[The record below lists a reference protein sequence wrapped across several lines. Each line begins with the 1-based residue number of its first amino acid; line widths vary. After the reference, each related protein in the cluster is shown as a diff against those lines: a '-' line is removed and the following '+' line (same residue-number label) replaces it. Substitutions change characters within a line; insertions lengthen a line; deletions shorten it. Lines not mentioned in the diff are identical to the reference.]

1 MIQHG
6 DLSFEQ
12 AHDVYSAFYAA
23 SNAKGRSQAQV
34 FGELSLDDRKVVVRS
49 IEVMEQYKSRLK
61 QHASDGRAYLAEND
75 PLMPLVERL
84 RGGNNTFFTNQVLV
98 DDLNK
103 SKPIAIQGRAEI
115 VMANN
120 FIAKGKFLGDMD
132 PPDGKLYQKLVGLTD
147 DSYADTK
154 KNVINAIQSWID
166 ELDPGEGK
174 EAAKAGFKKL
184 TEDIKKYTKEQGF
197 NTGNLERI
205 CAKFK
210 TEVYLAL
217 VEAWAETPLTPA
229 DLQAMEIG
237 ALGLKPLFLT
247 GITIKEKRAEFE
259 EITSLVKEARKKAT
273 ENPTQGNIDSYRQVC
288 EEAVAKYN
296 KLEQELLPFGRYP
309 EFAGL
314 YSLVVGEHVDL
325 ILLLES
331 TEQNQQ
337 KIVEL
342 TEIRYIYAMY
352 AAAQGNGEGMYAL
365 AEGLLNFGN
374 WSANARKR
382 TGREA
387 LEFAD
392 LAFNAAKKSG
402 DADLSRKARILKAEI
417 LAKNYLVQV
426 ELRHEPKGS
435 LEKVAADVVQAYMS
449 LGVDGVPGL
458 YRLFEEAGVS
468 ADPMIEILSQRLDS
482 KSVKPTDEEIKMIT
496 TAVLAGNEKAKDLL
510 DKLVKLH
517 PVLSKRVPTLNPAHL
532 LANQG
537 AYTSTN
543 APFSLED
550 AFLCYEGAFVH
561 LKMELQ
567 ELSHDR
573 KLDQA
578 AFDRIQPKLIAL
590 QENYEKFLDSLGDQD
605 AEDDLVEAQGRLQ
618 QAISG
623 LVKRYS
629 SLKFAT
635 TEVEPEVTFH
645 SPSLLARFSSAF
657 KRFPE
662 SVRKEISDFFNTR
675 IMPFFGGIFSRKPKA
690 STSLSQGNIKTS
702 SIMSETLLQSAKEL
716 NSEGADLRARAQVI
730 SMNIQQ
736 VKLPSL
742 SQQDRQRAEAQLSE
756 IEQQLT
762 SSPYNDQFG
771 EVNWH
776 GMLSLQR
783 IIWQFEPFL
792 VAIQDPAVVIVLL
805 ERAKSG
811 DGKTIADDGRKLTL
825 SGALLYGLK
834 DNSLSYLYCA
844 CPHWTAVH
852 YQDQSGQPN
861 PDAEVKIN
869 PETLLEFR
877 KGLAVLD
884 QVFTEVEKKNSLSL
898 DQVSLEARGIVQ
910 NASVDTLLKM
920 ADHFLSSKEIASEF
934 VKIPSRSAGKVWVM
948 AKEAG
953 ELVGKAL
960 VYYPEDK
967 VKALQSA
974 NAAHGLDPRH
984 LGAVLYWMKDGSV
997 IEDMEENVRE
1007 AAQSQLNVIKDLIE
1021 AAKAGTLD
1029 PTRQALLEVFLRQL
1043 LEFMINNPGLVGKKS
1058 DTMLSELK
1066 ELAPPSIPDDD
1077 SSSSIGTI
1085 GLFASPTELL
1095 GDDFNQFWR
1104 GLSFNNKAFIRNML
1118 RTVIDPNKLTRSLE
1132 EMLHL
1137 PGVNPH
1143 AMTPFL
1149 QRLAALDN
1157 EEAREAAI
1165 AVMAHTIA
1173 TPEMGGVPQPV
1184 VEKNVQGL
1192 RKLVDNIET

>member
-1 MIQHG
+1 
-6 DLSFEQ
+6 
-12 AHDVYSAFYAA
+12 
-23 SNAKGRSQAQV
+23 
-34 FGELSLDDRKVVVRS
+34 
-49 IEVMEQYKSRLK
+49 
-61 QHASDGRAYLAEND
+61 
-75 PLMPLVERL
+75 
-84 RGGNNTFFTNQVLV
+84 
-98 DDLNK
+98 
-103 SKPIAIQGRAEI
+103 
-115 VMANN
+115 
-120 FIAKGKFLGDMD
+120 
-132 PPDGKLYQKLVGLTD
+132 
-147 DSYADTK
+147 
-154 KNVINAIQSWID
+154 
-166 ELDPGEGK
+166 
-174 EAAKAGFKKL
+174 
-184 TEDIKKYTKEQGF
+184 
-197 NTGNLERI
+197 
-205 CAKFK
+205 
-210 TEVYLAL
+210 
-217 VEAWAETPLTPA
+217 
-229 DLQAMEIG
+229 
-237 ALGLKPLFLT
+237 
-247 GITIKEKRAEFE
+247 
-259 EITSLVKEARKKAT
+259 
-273 ENPTQGNIDSYRQVC
+273 
-288 EEAVAKYN
+288 
-296 KLEQELLPFGRYP
+296 
-309 EFAGL
+309 
-314 YSLVVGEHVDL
+314 
-325 ILLLES
+325 
-331 TEQNQQ
+331 
-337 KIVEL
+337 
-342 TEIRYIYAMY
+342 
-352 AAAQGNGEGMYAL
+352 
-365 AEGLLNFGN
+365 
-374 WSANARKR
+374 
-382 TGREA
+382 
-387 LEFAD
+387 
-392 LAFNAAKKSG
+392 
-402 DADLSRKARILKAEI
+402 
-417 LAKNYLVQV
+417 
-426 ELRHEPKGS
+426 
-435 LEKVAADVVQAYMS
+435 
-449 LGVDGVPGL
+449 
-458 YRLFEEAGVS
+458 
-468 ADPMIEILSQRLDS
+468 
-482 KSVKPTDEEIKMIT
+482 
-496 TAVLAGNEKAKDLL
+496 
-510 DKLVKLH
+510 
-517 PVLSKRVPTLNPAHL
+517 
-532 LANQG
+532 
-537 AYTSTN
+537 
-543 APFSLED
+543 
-550 AFLCYEGAFVH
+550 
-561 LKMELQ
+561 MELQ
-567 ELSHDR
+567 ELGHDR

-590 QENYEKFLDSLGDQD
+590 QKNYEKFLGSLGDQD

-635 TEVEPEVTFH
+635 TEVESEVTFH

-762 SSPYNDQFG
+762 SSPYNVQFG

-792 VAIQDPAVVIVLL
+792 EAIQDPAVVIVLL

-934 VKIPSRSAGKVWVM
+934 VKIPSRSAGKVLVM

-953 ELVGKAL
+953 ELVGTAL
-960 VYYPEDK
+960 VYYPDDN

-997 IEDMEENVRE
+997 IEDMDENVRE
-1007 AAQSQLNVIKDLIE
+1007 AAKSQLNVIKDLIE
-1021 AAKAGTLD
+1021 AAQAGTLD

-1043 LEFMINNPGLVGKKS
+1043 LEFMINNPQLVNKKPN
-1058 DTMLSELK
+1058 TMLNELR
-1066 ELAPPSIPDDD
+1066 ELAPPPSSD
-1077 SSSSIGTI
+1077 SSSSIDTI
-1085 GLFASPTELL
+1085 DLFDSPAEILV
-1095 GDDFNQFWR
+1095 DDFNQFWLDLD
-1104 GLSFNNKAFIRNML
+1104 LSNKAVIINML
-1118 RTVIDPNKLTRSLE
+1118 RTVIDPKLTDSLKE
-1132 EMLHL
+1132 TLKL
-1137 PGVNPH
+1137 PGVDPD

-1173 TPEMGGVPQPV
+1173 TPEMGVVDQPI